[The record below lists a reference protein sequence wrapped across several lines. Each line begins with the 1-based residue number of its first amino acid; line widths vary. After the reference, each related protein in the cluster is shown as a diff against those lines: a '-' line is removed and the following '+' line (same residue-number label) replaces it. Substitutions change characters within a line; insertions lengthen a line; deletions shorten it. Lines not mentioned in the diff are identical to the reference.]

1 MEAWEKWWY
10 RAVDSLE
17 AAKILQR
24 HGHLYPSASRAYYA
38 AYQAATAALLYQK
51 LVLPGLE
58 DREAWSHQATPTL
71 LKMTQTSSRSSSW
84 SRNTRNILAKRL
96 SALHK
101 LRLRADYKMSAEI
114 SEAALAQA
122 LKDATFVV
130 RSIGIALPLLD

>member
-96 SALHK
+96 SALYK